1 MLSIDNVSKG
11 FGGQTLFDNAS
22 FGVGDGERIGVIGPN
37 GAGKTT
43 FFRMLMGDEL
53 PDKGQI
59 RAPKNYRMAQLQQ
72 EWLPREGDTA
82 LEATLRE
89 FGPWFETRLALHDMQ
104 ENLDHSPDEKELARY
119 QQIESRFSFL
129 GGHDVE
135 QTARELLSGLGFK
148 AEQFDQPAMQLS
160 GGWRIR
166 CHLAGL
172 LLQNADLLLLD
183 EPTNHLDIES
193 VRWFED
199 FLGQYSGSFMI
210 ISHDRRLIQKLA
222 TSVLE
227 FAPPQLTLWPG
238 SFKQFESLKEQR
250 IQQLEATIANK
261 QREVDRLEDFA
272 RRFRAKATKA
282 RQAQNRLK
290 TAGHYHEQIADLR
303 KSMPAVVRRPANF
316 GIQLKRRLPRKI
328 LEFKD
333 ATFGY
338 SEDVPL
344 FTLADCL
351 IEGGK
356 RIGIVGVNGVGKST
370 FLKGCS
376 GELKLLSGEVTRHE
390 QVSAGFFAQHR
401 MEELPGPTVTPMR
414 SKSA

>member
-11 FGGQTLFDNAS
+11 FGGQTLFNNAN

-53 PDKGQI
+53 PDEGQI

-82 LEATLRE
+82 IEATLRE
-89 FGPWFETRLALHDMQ
+89 YRPWFETRLALHDIQ
-104 ENLDHSPDEKELARY
+104 DQLDHSSDEKELARY

-199 FLGQYSGSFMI
+199 FLSQYSGSFMI
-210 ISHDRRLIQKLA
+210 ISHDRRLIQK
-222 TSVLE
+222 
-227 FAPPQLTLWPG
+227 
-238 SFKQFESLKEQR
+238 
-250 IQQLEATIANK
+250 
-261 QREVDRLEDFA
+261 
-272 RRFRAKATKA
+272 
-282 RQAQNRLK
+282 
-290 TAGHYHEQIADLR
+290 
-303 KSMPAVVRRPANF
+303 
-316 GIQLKRRLPRKI
+316 
-328 LEFKD
+328 
-333 ATFGY
+333 
-338 SEDVPL
+338 
-344 FTLADCL
+344 
-351 IEGGK
+351 
-356 RIGIVGVNGVGKST
+356 
-370 FLKGCS
+370 
-376 GELKLLSGEVTRHE
+376 
-390 QVSAGFFAQHR
+390 
-401 MEELPGPTVTPMR
+401 
-414 SKSA
+414 